1 MLKITLFDI
10 ILTPIYFI
18 IIYFIANSIRARF
31 IDKNPEYKY
40 FTFGLF
46 FKFIGGLAFTLFYS
60 YYYGMGDSTDY
71 YMDSVKLSNL
81 ATINPVKYLQI
92 VLGFYDYK
100 EFHLFGVP
108 TGGYPCFYFDDF
120 AFSVVRFSSIFIL
133 LGLKSYYLS
142 TILVA
147 TFNFIGIWR
156 LYRLLCSFYPKLYNQ
171 LAIAFLFIP
180 SVAFWGSGII
190 KDSYTLS
197 ACYLIISSV
206 IYIIVKKE
214 KVILNFLI
222 ILIATYILTSIKP
235 YIFFSICCAFIIF
248 LLLYYTNKFRSIL
261 VKLIIFPAILIATLY
276 FGIFF
281 INTMSG
287 VIGGEYSSY
296 DNVIGRINQSQ
307 IGAIESKEK
316 AQYEV
321 RAGVFDKNFFSNIS
335 KFPKVIFFSFY
346 RPFIWESK
354 NIQQLISAIEN
365 LILLLLTIY
374 TFLIIKPFNIYRAFT
389 SDYLFSFFFVFI
401 LILAII
407 IGFYSTNFGGLVRFK
422 IPIIPLY
429 ISCMFILL
437 SKKSSYNVVTTS

>member
-31 IDKNPEYKY
+31 INKNPEYKY
-40 FTFGLF
+40 FTLGLF
-46 FKFIGGLAFTLFYS
+46 FKIIGGLVFTFFYI

-71 YMDSVKLSNL
+71 YLDSVKLSNL
-81 ATINPVKYLQI
+81 VTINPIKYFQI
-92 VLGFYDYK
+92 VMGFYDFK
-100 EFHLFGVP
+100 DFHSFGIQ
-108 TGGYPCFYFDDF
+108 TGGYPYFYFDNF

-171 LAIAFLFIP
+171 FALAFLFIP

-222 ILIATYILTSIKP
+222 LLIATYILTSIKP
-235 YIFFSICCAFIIF
+235 YIFFAISCAFIIF
-248 LLLYYTNKFRSIL
+248 LLLYYTNKFKSII
-261 VKLIIFPAILIATLY
+261 VKLIIFPAVLISTLC
-276 FGIFF
+276 FGIYF
-281 INTMSG
+281 IHSMSS

-296 DNVIGRINQSQ
+296 DKVIERINASQ
-307 IGAIESKEK
+307 RGAIGSKEK
-316 AQYEV
+316 DKYEV
-321 RAGVFDKNFFSNIS
+321 KSGVFDKSFFNNIS
-335 KFPKVIFFSFY
+335 KFPKVIISSLY
-346 RPFIWESK
+346 RPFVWESK
-354 NIQQLISAIEN
+354 NLRQLISAIEN

-374 TFLIIKPFNIYRAFT
+374 TLLIIKPLNIISTFA
-389 SDYLFSFFFVFI
+389 SDYLFSFFVVFI
-401 LILAII
+401 LILTII
-407 IGFYSTNFGGLVRFK
+407 IGFYSTDFGGLVRFK

-429 ISCMFILL
+429 ISCLFILL
-437 SKKSSYNVVTTS
+437 SKKGSYNIVTIS